1 MRLSRVSSPS
11 CLGIFAPG
19 LPSPSF
25 FTFVSRYYPIVSFR
39 KTNSPSPPQRGKK
52 RANTQNSP
60 GTIISTI
67 STTTTT
73 TTAST
78 SNNASNVNALFLTSS
93 AFSEAWLQ
101 IKARFHDSD
110 PFVDQTAG
118 LSDSN
123 SSSNTTTTTASSVVD
138 DTDSTKVIPANSNS
152 VTEAGDTDSVRG
164 RGGSN
169 DGHDSRRSPLDS
181 YHMDDDLMGVGGDPY
196 SHPAEFRTESSDEDE
211 GIDEPGPREPSSP
224 EEDRDLD
231 DSIPL
236 NNLTVDEE
244 EEEEEEE
251 EDDEDEDN
259 EDAAGTGAWHEVLV
273 MPSVE
278 MDEMGVY
285 EEDEDDDD
293 EYCADCE
300 RERQE
305 QEEEDGDNGY
315 YTVRSFPAR
324 RYDED
329 EDGYYDNGRAGANGS
344 GASGPHNNN
353 NHGMGGYYDDD
364 DDDDD
369 DDFSSHYGGH
379 GGGNTRDNHHG
390 DTSNFTA
397 QYGRSPLLM
406 GEYPHRPHRLPSP
419 SAAATIPNLRNWNNG
434 SAEYF
439 READVGSFMFD
450 AAILP
455 RYSYTGYHAM
465 AEAVSPSSPPS
476 TSSSSSSSSFS
487 PWSRDPRVRVARARP
502 RWVWRRVTMRRRTA
516 PYDDVRGQGW

>member
-1 MRLSRVSSPS
+1 MPPLLRSLGLCSSVYLSLLLLSVAGTSRACGFHVFPLHLVLASSLLVFHHPSSSPS
-11 CLGIFAPG
+11 SLAITLSYRSGKLTHRA
-19 LPSPSF
+19 
-25 FTFVSRYYPIVSFR
+25 
-39 KTNSPSPPQRGKK
+39 PQRGKK

-60 GTIISTI
+60 IISTI
-67 STTTTT
+67 GST

-78 SNNASNVNALFLTSS
+78 SNDVSDVNALFLTSW
-93 AFSEAWLQ
+93 AFSEARFQ
-101 IKARFHDSD
+101 ITARFDDSD

-118 LSDSN
+118 PSNSNSN
-123 SSSNTTTTTASSVVD
+123 SSSNSTTTASSVVD
-138 DTDSTKVIPANSNS
+138 DTDSTKVIPPNSNS
-152 VTEAGDTDSVRG
+152 VTEAGDTDFVRG

-211 GIDEPGPREPSSP
+211 GIDVRSVVDEPGPRESSSP

-251 EDDEDEDN
+251 EDD

-353 NHGMGGYYDDD
+353 NNNHDMGGYY

-397 QYGRSPLLM
+397 QYGRSRGHAASLALQDTRSPLLM
-406 GEYPHRPHRLPSP
+406 GEYPHHLPSP
-419 SAAATIPNLRNWNNG
+419 SAAATIPVLGTGTTGALNTFVRRM
-434 SAEYF
+434 SA
-439 READVGSFMFD
+439 ASCST
-450 AAILP
+450 P
-455 RYSYTGYHAM
+455 
-465 AEAVSPSSPPS
+465 PSSHATPI
-476 TSSSSSSSSFS
+476 
-487 PWSRDPRVRVARARP
+487 
-502 RWVWRRVTMRRRTA
+502 RVTM
-516 PYDDVRGQGW
+516 Q